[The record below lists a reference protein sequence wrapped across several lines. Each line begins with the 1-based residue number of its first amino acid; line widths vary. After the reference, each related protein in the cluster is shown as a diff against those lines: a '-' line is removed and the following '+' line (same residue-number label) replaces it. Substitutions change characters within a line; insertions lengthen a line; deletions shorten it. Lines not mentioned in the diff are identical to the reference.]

1 MSRREIFVHLSHRPV
16 GLMGPHLRHLKGT
29 AYVNTALNLHPDAMA
44 YLSARNLPDFP
55 PEAHQDPVVAQAYL
69 RELRRVPPGKAKDRE
84 IVGISNHLCAR
95 VYRPSR
101 PPVGIIVYL
110 HGGGFVAGDLDSS
123 SDYCTLTAE
132 RAGAI
137 VLTVDYRLA
146 PEHPYP
152 AATEDAQDAI
162 DWTLQHAATLGAP
175 PRLALVGASAGGAIA
190 AGAYLTLDPS
200 ALSSVRHL
208 TLFYP
213 ALSPALTTASARQLA
228 SGYGLVREQ
237 MRWFWDAYLGG
248 DQLRTPPAF
257 DAAPGLADDLTGLPP
272 TSVIVAE
279 FDLLRDDGAQFV
291 AGARSRG
298 VEAHLVQARGHVH
311 GFLNYCS
318 TSLDIQ
324 QYVTQAA
331 DEIRRRLTSNT

>member
-1 MSRREIFVHLSHRPV
+1 M
-16 GLMGPHLRHLKGT
+16 
-29 AYVNTALNLHPDAMA
+29 NTALNLHPDAMA
-44 YLSARNLPDFP
+44 YLSARKLPNFP
-55 PEAHQDPVVAQAYL
+55 PEAYHDAAVAQAYL
-69 RELRRVPPGKAKDRE
+69 RELRRLPPGKAKDRE
-84 IVGISNHLCAR
+84 VVEISSHLCAR

-101 PPVGIIVYL
+101 PPVGIVVFL

-132 RAGAI
+132 RAGVV

-152 AATEDAQDAI
+152 AATEDAQAAI
-162 DWTLQHAATLGAP
+162 AWTLQHAAALGAP

-190 AGAYLTLDPS
+190 AGACLTLDPS

-213 ALSPALTTASARQLA
+213 ALSPALSTASARQFA

-237 MRWFWDAYLGG
+237 MRWFWDAYLDGN
-248 DQLRTPPAF
+248 QSRTPPF
-257 DAAPGLADDLTGLPP
+257 DAAPGLADDLAGLPP
-272 TSVIVAE
+272 TSVVVAE
-279 FDLLRDDGAQFV
+279 FDLLRDDGAHFV
-291 AGARSRG
+291 AGARSGG
-298 VEAHLVQARGHVH
+298 VDANLVQARGHVH

-324 QYVTQAA
+324 QYVTQVA
-331 DEIRRRLTSNT
+331 DDIHRQLRSDT